1 MCFDCKACNP
11 VWASVTL
18 GLYICLDCSTCTV
31 TPACI
36 SPLFCSTNLDNWQI
50 MQLHITKA
58 GGNDFATNFFTWR
71 RIVTY

>member
-1 MCFDCKACNP
+1 
-11 VWASVTL
+11 
-18 GLYICLDCSTCTV
+18 
-31 TPACI
+31 
-36 SPLFCSTNLDNWQI
+36 LFCARLYCTPKVRFAASEHLSTGSTNLDNWQI